1 MELEKYL
8 SSEVVRCDLASGVK
22 DDALKELVTVLCQ
35 VNKLPEPG
43 SILQTI
49 FVREEDR
56 STGMG
61 NGVAIPHARTHL
73 AKSIYLALG
82 RSKLGIEWGSVDGKP
97 AHFIFMVVGPEKAS
111 EEYLRVLA
119 DISRLMSRATV
130 RRALLEAGN
139 AAEVLKI
146 INQTKVRESRI

>member
-8 SSEVVRCDLASGVK
+8 SSDVVQCDLAGRVK
-22 DDALKELVTVLCQ
+22 DDAIKELVTVLCQ

-61 NGVAIPHARTHL
+61 NGVAIPHARTSL
-73 AKSIYLALG
+73 ANSIFLALG
-82 RSKLGIEWGSVDGKP
+82 RSKQGIEWGSVDGKP
-97 AHFIFMVVGPEKAS
+97 AHFIFLVVGPEKAS
-111 EEYLRVLA
+111 GEYLRLLA
-119 DISRLMSRATV
+119 DISRLMSRVTV